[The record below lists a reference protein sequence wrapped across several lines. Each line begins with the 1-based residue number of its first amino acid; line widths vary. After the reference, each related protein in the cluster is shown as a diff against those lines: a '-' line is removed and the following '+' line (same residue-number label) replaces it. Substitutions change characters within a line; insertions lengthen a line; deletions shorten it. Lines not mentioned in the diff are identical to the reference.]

1 MGKHANLKSQ
11 IAAFMTPYKL
21 AEFETFASAGNSR
34 KALLL
39 CQLKATS
46 SEEVLLNFLNLM
58 NVKVC
63 VVPRLQHLYLCCMAC
78 LYSCEMVP

>member
-1 MGKHANLKSQ
+1 
-11 IAAFMTPYKL
+11 MTPYKL

-58 NVKVC
+58 NVKGVC
-63 VVPRLQHLYLCCMAC
+63 CP
-78 LYSCEMVP
+78 